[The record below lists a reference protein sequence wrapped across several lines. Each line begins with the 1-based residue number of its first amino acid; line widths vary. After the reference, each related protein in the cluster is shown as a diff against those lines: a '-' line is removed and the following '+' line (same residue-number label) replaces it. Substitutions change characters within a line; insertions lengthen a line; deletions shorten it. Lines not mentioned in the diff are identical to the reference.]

1 MVSIRQSDFQNGY
14 FMGLNLNSMNRIQSM
29 QKLANILLFIMTVCL
44 ASASHA
50 QQSLSQFRGIV
61 VAENPSAEVKQA
73 AGDLRYHLQKIA
85 GRDLPMTSAKT
96 GEGLFF
102 YVGSGFFPELDA
114 KAAALG
120 PEGWMIAS
128 VPGGVLL
135 TGSNETTPKLAG
147 VGHAVSLFLEEVCG
161 VRWLWPGE
169 SGEVIP
175 RNPVL
180 SVPQLNRS
188 GVPRFRRR
196 ELMGSYTRFQAKE
209 RNMELGEWNRRTRQG
224 NQLNAVFGHAWASV
238 MPPKKYFEQHPEWY
252 SLVNGKRIDAQ
263 LCTANPALR
272 DEFVK
277 NLLALPGNQKLDI
290 VSVSANDGY
299 GFCEC
304 ELCRA
309 KGDDNAAYWDFVND
323 IAQRVKV
330 LRPEL
335 GIGTFAYTY
344 SRQPPKKIKQLP
356 DNVYLSM
363 TSYATQ
369 LMLSSGRKEYE
380 EFINSWKSKGVKIVM
395 REYWGMHYWLD
406 LPVVYPHEIAAE
418 IKMGARA
425 GMMGAYGETGKN
437 FATQAP
443 NYYVLTHLLWN
454 PQADPEVLL
463 NDFYTAFGPAGK
475 GVREYFETMG
485 NAVHRGWDKQGMS
498 PGYVTLVNNYSA
510 IFDAATL
517 ATAKTKLD
525 AAEKAA
531 QGDAALSERVAFI
544 RRGYDY
550 TVLMTELLDLYQKL
564 GRTGFPLESFEYQAT
579 VEPGRRAFKNPDFEN
594 ALEFFENRRKQ
605 PFTYTIA
612 QQNQWLKRAWVLGQK
627 RILLLNAA
635 RQDFTINEGLYA
647 QTLEAGIRQWHQTVA
662 KYLGKPE
669 SEIIVLDYTKPKPK
683 TP

>member
-1 MVSIRQSDFQNGY
+1 MFSKIILFL
-14 FMGLNLNSMNRIQSM
+14 MCLGL
-29 QKLANILLFIMTVCL
+29 V
-44 ASASHA
+44 SASHA
-50 QQSLSQFRGIV
+50 ADTLQQYRSIV
-61 VAENPSAEVKQA
+61 YAEKAPATVQTA
-73 AGDLRYHLQKIA
+73 ARDLQYHLQKIA
-85 GRDLPMTSAKT
+85 GREFPITSQKT
-96 GEGLFF
+96 GDGQRFF
-102 YVGSGFFPELDA
+102 VGSGFFPELDA

-128 VPGGVLL
+128 VPEGLL
-135 TGSNETTPKLAG
+135 FTGSNETVAKLAG
-147 VGHAVSLFLEEVCG
+147 VEHAVSLFLEETCG
-161 VRWLWPGE
+161 VRWLWPGA

-175 RNPVL
+175 QNASLPI
-180 SVPQLNRS
+180 PQLNRS
-188 GVPRFRRR
+188 GVPQFRRR
-196 ELMGSYTRFQAKE
+196 ELMGGYTRFQAKE
-209 RNMELGEWNRRTRQG
+209 RNQELSEWNRRTRQG
-224 NQLNAVFGHAWASV
+224 NQLNANFGHAWASV
-238 MPPKKYFEQHPEWY
+238 MPPKKYFEAHPEWY

-263 LCTANPALR
+263 LCISNPQLR

-323 IAQRVKV
+323 IAGRVKV
-330 LRPEL
+330 LRPGL

-344 SRQPPKKIKQLP
+344 SRQPPKKIKKLP

-369 LMLSSGRKEYE
+369 LMLPEGRKEYK
-380 EFINSWKSKGVKIVM
+380 EFIDSWKSKGVKIVM

-406 LPVVYPHEIAAE
+406 LPVVYPREIATE
-418 IKMGARA
+418 IKMGAQA
-425 GMMGAYGETGKN
+425 GLIGAYGETGKN

-454 PQADPEVLL
+454 PQADTDALL
-463 NDFYTAFGPAGK
+463 NDFYATFGPAGK
-475 GVREYFETMG
+475 GVREYYETMEK
-485 NAVHRGWDKQGMS
+485 AVNNGWGKQGMS
-498 PGYVTLVNNYSA
+498 PGYVVLVNNYHA
-510 IFDAATL
+510 IFDTQTL
-517 ATAKTKLD
+517 ATAKAKLD
-525 AAEKAA
+525 AAQKAA
-531 QGDAALSERVAFI
+531 GGDAALAQRVAFI

-550 TVLMTELLDLYQKL
+550 TVLMAELLDLYQKL

-594 ALEFFENRRKQ
+594 AIEFFENRRKQ
-605 PFTYTIA
+605 PFTYTLTE
-612 QQNQWLKRAWVLGQK
+612 QSQWLKRAWVLGQK
-627 RILLLNAA
+627 RIELLNAA

-669 SEIIVLDYTKPKPK
+669 SEIIELEYTKPKAK
-683 TP
+683 AS